1 LSTSTTQ
8 PARRGGLSN
17 VVDIIVAPSAAFG
30 RLREVPTWGW
40 AFLVGAVLG
49 IAGTVM
55 AIPAVMHALDL
66 TLPAQ
71 LAADPSTAKL
81 PPDQQQ
87 KQIAM
92 VMSISKTVGKFFWV
106 FAPVGL
112 LIVGLVQAL
121 GMTIANAVAHGD
133 GGFKKYFALSL
144 NVAIV
149 GFGLNSLVVGIIVLV
164 RGPDSFETP
173 TAIQA
178 VIPSLAMLVPGAHG
192 ALAGFLGAFNVFYLW
207 ATALLALGMTV
218 VGRLS
223 RSAAWTTA
231 IVLLVLGAGYL
242 AYGARNG

>member
-1 LSTSTTQ
+1 
-8 PARRGGLSN
+8 
-17 VVDIIVAPSAAFG
+17 
-30 RLREVPTWGW
+30 
-40 AFLVGAVLG
+40 
-49 IAGTVM
+49 
-55 AIPAVMHALDL
+55 
-66 TLPAQ
+66 
-71 LAADPSTAKL
+71 
-81 PPDQQQ
+81 
-87 KQIAM
+87 M
-92 VMSISKTVGKFFWV
+92 VMSIWKAAGNFFWA

-192 ALAGFLGAFNVFYLW
+192 GLARFLGAFNVF
-207 ATALLALGMTV
+207 T
-218 VGRLS
+218 S
-223 RSAAWTTA
+223 K
-231 IVLLVLGAGYL
+231 
-242 AYGARNG
+242 